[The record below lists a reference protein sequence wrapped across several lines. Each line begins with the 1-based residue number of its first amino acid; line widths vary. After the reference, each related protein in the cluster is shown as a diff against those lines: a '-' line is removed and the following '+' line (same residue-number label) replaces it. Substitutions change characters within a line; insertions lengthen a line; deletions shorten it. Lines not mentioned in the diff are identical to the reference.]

1 MGLTR
6 FLAKRA
12 VFLVLTLVLSMYL
25 VVMIANGGGII
36 DDFLKDSIRFD
47 LNQRLRNDPAYRR
60 LSPEN
65 QTIVFNNLYNA
76 SLEARGLNEPFLQ
89 KSLRYTFD
97 ALTLR
102 LGRALEITDSA
113 GSSEV
118 YDIIA
123 ERLPRTILLFTT
135 ASIISAVFG
144 IWLGLRMARKAL
156 SAFDRG
162 MTVIS
167 IATVV
172 VPPWVYGILFILI
185 FAYGMDIFPA
195 QGWISVPAPVP
206 GTFGYYTD
214 ILWHLALPLAAVTVS
229 SFGAWSYTTR
239 NLVMQIMDEDFV
251 VAARAKGLPE
261 RTVMYRYVLRA
272 ASPPIV
278 TSLVLTLIAS
288 WTGAIITETVFNWP
302 GLGQLFFQAIQRFD
316 PPVIVA
322 LTAVYA
328 VLLVITVFL
337 LDLVY
342 GLLDPRV
349 KAMRRA

>member
-1 MGLTR
+1 MLRRFYAIMGLTR

-36 DDFLKDSIRFD
+36 DDFLKASTRFD

-214 ILWHLALPLAAVTVS
+214 ILWHLALPLAADRHIPRLDPDCLVDGRHHHGNGLQLARSRPALLPSHPEVRPARDCRLD
-229 SFGAWSYTTR
+229 GRVRGPPR
-239 NLVMQIMDEDFV
+239 NH
-251 VAARAKGLPE
+251 GLP
-261 RTVMYRYVLRA
+261 
-272 ASPPIV
+272 
-278 TSLVLTLIAS
+278 
-288 WTGAIITETVFNWP
+288 P
-302 GLGQLFFQAIQRFD
+302 G
-316 PPVIVA
+316 
-322 LTAVYA
+322 
-328 VLLVITVFL
+328 
-337 LDLVY
+337 
-342 GLLDPRV
+342 PRV
-349 KAMRRA
+349 RSA